1 MTRLVRTFQQEE
13 LSAMRC
19 WHPQHG
25 LPGRLAQE
33 MLNESLAVTE
43 KRRMVV
49 ESHAALRDLLATK
62 KVSAQRAALGI
73 QDPGVPWGI
82 LMAVSGH
89 VPYYNLL

>member
-13 LSAMRC
+13 FSAMRC

-33 MLNESLAVTE
+33 MLNESLAVAE

-62 KVSAQRAALGI
+62 KVSAQLWGSRI
-73 QDPGVPWGI
+73 QVCHGESSWP
-82 LMAVSGH
+82 LMAMFLIIMV
-89 VPYYNLL
+89 